1 MPLTCQTLIDRHSQ
15 LWHQATHHPF
25 LEQCK
30 TGAIAQSQFNTW
42 LVQDYLFVLEFT
54 RMAARLVTLAPVA
67 DMDGLLGGLGALK
80 DELEWFQAKAAQRH
94 LSLAAEPQPTC
105 ETYCIVMKQL
115 AGAPYAIQA
124 VAFWAIELAYNQGWQ
139 LPGPMVEP
147 YDEFANRWGNPGFT
161 AYVKLLEQQADAALE
176 ALPESDWAKA
186 EAIFVKV
193 AELENEFWQMAFN
206 A

>member
-1 MPLTCQTLIDRHSQ
+1 
-15 LWHQATHHPF
+15 
-25 LEQCK
+25 
-30 TGAIAQSQFNTW
+30 
-42 LVQDYLFVLEFT
+42 
-54 RMAARLVTLAPVA
+54 
-67 DMDGLLGGLGALK
+67 
-80 DELEWFQAKAAQRH
+80 
-94 LSLAAEPQPTC
+94 
-105 ETYCIVMKQL
+105 
-115 AGAPYAIQA
+115 
-124 VAFWAIELAYNQGWQ
+124 YNQGWQ